1 MELGIYILV
10 AIALYITLNLFL
22 KKNIYGLNVSLTL
35 FVMFG
40 GLLFLFNIA
49 RSWGEHQFG
58 FGSLFLF
65 FLIWVVFG
73 GWMFLA
79 TFFYYDRTASAKG
92 TFNNYMLLNK
102 KCPNCMKK
110 LPSYFSSKCPYCT
123 ADTGL

>member
-1 MELGIYILV
+1 MELGIYLTL
-10 AIALYITLNLFL
+10 AIALYIVLNLFL
-22 KKNIYGLNVSLTL
+22 KKNSYGLNVSLTL
-35 FVMFG
+35 FVVFG
-40 GLLFLFNIA
+40 GLLFLFNIIN
-49 RSWGEHQFG
+49 SWGEHQFG

-79 TFFYYDRTASAKG
+79 TFYYYDRTASVKG

-102 KCPNCMKK
+102 KCPHCLKK

-123 ADTGL
+123 AETGL